1 MFLLLLSNIV
11 ELVVVVCVIR
21 LLHLGAPWGRGE
33 RTMKNGQKSA
43 QLVQGVVGHDRRTKS
58 SKQYK
63 TINHLST
70 KIYKGQFEY
79 VEWYEYVD
87 NFDRDLHHPRCVFL
101 TNLQPICKSMTGFSQ
116 TGDISSQSTWR
127 LEKPSREGVLFSS
140 HIISS
145 FIQFHTFSPWFT
157 SKASKCETLLALR
170 WASKLSLQNML
181 LSDPVQ
187 RRALGKESSMHIL
200 SSSQRAPAMN
210 KPLM

>member
-116 TGDISSQSTWR
+116 TGDISSPEHLKVGKAKQ
-127 LEKPSREGVLFSS
+127 GG
-140 HIISS
+140 SS
-145 FIQFHTFSPWFT
+145 FFIAYHLIIHTISYIFT
-157 SKASKCETLLALR
+157 MIHLKSLKVWKFTRFAL
-170 WASKLSLQNML
+170 
-181 LSDPVQ
+181 
-187 RRALGKESSMHIL
+187 
-200 SSSQRAPAMN
+200 SQ
-210 KPLM
+210 